1 MERVEPP
8 NSWRNNV
15 LSRGDCKCKGPE
27 TGVCQACSKNSKEA
41 SVAKVERGRGTVGKG
56 GQVAGNWSQQGVLE
70 TARTLAFLQ
79 RTLDIPGGGSELR
92 RGVIRSPW
100 LPSAVWL
107 VGAEEEAG
115 RPVMVQGAMV
125 VACFKVGRVRPA
137 QTLDLC

>member
-1 MERVEPP
+1 MGKIRREGTASAKALRQECARLVQKIARRPVWLRWSEAEGQWEKVDRWQEIGPSRVF
-8 NSWRNNV
+8 WRQQGPW
-15 LSRGDCKCKGPE
+15 LFSRGPW
-27 TGVCQACSKNSKEA
+27 TS
-41 SVAKVERGRGTVGKG
+41 
-56 GQVAGNWSQQGVLE
+56 L
-70 TARTLAFLQ
+70 
-79 RTLDIPGGGSELR
+79 GGGSELR

-115 RPVMVQGAMV
+115 RPAMVQGAMV